1 MVTSY
6 MLGFKVV
13 MVYSPAEVVVPLRVA
28 PVFTDFTV
36 TLAPVTTAPVL
47 SVTTPMIVPVS
58 VWPKA
63 QIENSARIAS
73 KEINLS
79 VVRFIA
85 LSASTEFEGGT
96 IRSRPA
102 TGNAREWPLFAVLF
116 SSGYGCSRSAA
127 IVFGRRMALPIPDF
141 VDVIR
146 DRALN
151 LQLKSQ
157 SGRDEERCLKA
168 RSTRV
173 AQSRARAR

>member
-1 MVTSY
+1 MRLTYFWKPAFSMVTSY

-13 MVYSPAEVVVPLRVA
+13 MVYSPAEVVVALRVA

-96 IRSRPA
+96 IRNRPA
-102 TGNAREWPLFAVLF
+102 TGNAREWPLLAVLF
-116 SSGYGCSRSAA
+116 SACYRRSRSAA
-127 IVFGRRMALPIPDF
+127 IFFGRRTAPPIPDSIETTW
-141 VDVIR
+141 DKT
-146 DRALN
+146 LS
-151 LQLKSQ
+151 LQL
-157 SGRDEERCLKA
+157 
-168 RSTRV
+168 
-173 AQSRARAR
+173 